1 MSSFAFLATIVRE
14 ILSGLRLSSEKED
27 MVVTGMD
34 RWKLVLRRAMIGA
47 ITLTMLVMTYRYL
60 TLSQEFRDYKKSV
73 AQELVECQTKIDK
86 DDPSDSGTG
95 LGISGYNKPAK
106 PAFTREICLASNC
119 PINKDVINEYAN

>member
-27 MVVTGMD
+27 MVVIGMD
-34 RWKLVLRRAMIGA
+34 RWKLVLRRAMIGS

-60 TLSQEFRDYKKSV
+60 ALSQEFRDYKKSV

-95 LGISGYNKPAK
+95 LGISGYHKPVKPAL
-106 PAFTREICLASNC
+106 TSEICLAANC